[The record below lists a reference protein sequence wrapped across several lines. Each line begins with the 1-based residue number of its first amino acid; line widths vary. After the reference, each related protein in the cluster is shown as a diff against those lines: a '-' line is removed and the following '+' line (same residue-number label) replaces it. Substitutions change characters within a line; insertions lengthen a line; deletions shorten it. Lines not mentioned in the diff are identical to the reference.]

1 MITQNIAGLHQKA
14 GNDPEKVIEVHGT
27 VWFTRCWECDDR
39 RPMEQALERV
49 RAGDPDPAC
58 LECGGIVKS
67 DTISFGQALV
77 PEVIDRALQASDE
90 CDLLLAVG
98 STLSV
103 FPAANCVPRAK
114 AAGARV
120 VIVNGAETSMDR
132 YADDLLVGSIGE
144 ILPALVA
151 G

>member
-1 MITQNIAGLHQKA
+1 MML
-14 GNDPEKVIEVHGT
+14 
-27 VWFTRCWECDDR
+27 
-39 RPMEQALERV
+39 
-49 RAGDPDPAC
+49 
-58 LECGGIVKS
+58 
-67 DTISFGQALV
+67 

-98 STLSV
+98 PMLSV
-103 FPAANCVPRAK
+103 FPAANCIPRAK
-114 AAGARV
+114 AARARV